1 MEINSFLSRHLGPK
15 AEETAKMLKIIGVS
29 SLDELI
35 DQTIPSKIRL
45 KQPLSIGEAMSEHA
59 YLNHIKA
66 LAQKNKIFKPISEWD
81 ITIR

>member
-45 KQPLSIGEAMSEHA
+45 KQPLSIGNA
-59 YLNHIKA
+59 IKPE
-66 LAQKNKIFKPISEWD
+66 LTILKPGKKLENGCQLP
-81 ITIR
+81 